1 MQRRKIPLWA
11 LAALGITGLIVILL
25 PGLRVTGVLH
35 PEPRSV
41 PTVSRAAAPQAFAG
55 AAGKARQLALEHLIE
70 RNLPG
75 LSLAVGVRGGLVWAE
90 GVGLAD
96 LRTNTPVTPEH
107 RFPIGTAS
115 TVLAS
120 AAAGL
125 LLEAG
130 RLNLDDA
137 IQTHVP
143 TFPARHAVTIR
154 QLMSHT
160 SGLDSDGGDDSELF
174 IRHCE
179 SPAQAFPYF
188 AEGPLLFPP
197 GSSFSYSN
205 YSWIPVSAAIEA
217 AAGKPFLVYVQERV
231 LDPLNLRDTV
241 PDPTPF
247 EPDDDHPLANLVRE
261 LIIDPRASRGA
272 AAPPASPGGRV
283 TSYFP
288 RFAADPKFGLHLLRP
303 LDHSCYSGAGVYLST
318 PSDLVRFG
326 LAILGGKLLKP
337 ETVALLQTPHRLP
350 SGDETG
356 YALGWDLETITLAGK
371 PVRAVG
377 HDGDTLGGMVASLLM
392 VPERGLVVAVVS
404 NISYAATFDLAS
416 KVAGAFADQP
426 GDK

>member
-130 RLNLDDA
+130 RQPGRRYSDPRP
-137 IQTHVP
+137 HVP
-143 TFPARHAVTIR
+143 GPAC
-154 QLMSHT
+154 
-160 SGLDSDGGDDSELF
+160 G
-174 IRHCE
+174 
-179 SPAQAFPYF
+179 
-188 AEGPLLFPP
+188 
-197 GSSFSYSN
+197 
-205 YSWIPVSAAIEA
+205 
-217 AAGKPFLVYVQERV
+217 
-231 LDPLNLRDTV
+231 
-241 PDPTPF
+241 
-247 EPDDDHPLANLVRE
+247 
-261 LIIDPRASRGA
+261 
-272 AAPPASPGGRV
+272 
-283 TSYFP
+283 
-288 RFAADPKFGLHLLRP
+288 
-303 LDHSCYSGAGVYLST
+303 DHSPTHEPHLRA
-318 PSDLVRFG
+318 RF
-326 LAILGGKLLKP
+326 
-337 ETVALLQTPHRLP
+337 R
-350 SGDETG
+350 
-356 YALGWDLETITLAGK
+356 W
-371 PVRAVG
+371 R
-377 HDGDTLGGMVASLLM
+377 
-392 VPERGLVVAVVS
+392 RR
-404 NISYAATFDLAS
+404 
-416 KVAGAFADQP
+416 
-426 GDK
+426 